1 MSRPSQ
7 KRHGQLDGLTMPSL
21 AAIGAATALSLWA
34 WFGFVLGE
42 PQDFEWFM
50 AIVFVAHALNGLAQ
64 LLIALHPR
72 TPQLKWQGYRVASF
86 VPALGAMALTLLG
99 WLVTAPPGLS
109 VEGNGGADNVY
120 ELIGISVLVL
130 LLATV
135 VGAGLGGCFIV
146 LPIWLITRALRR
158 NQGAPTNE
166 LTRDL
171 AGLNRTQLWTG
182 GVIIL
187 ATVAFGFAM
196 HFVYPD
202 PPGTRWARMRAQ
214 VEALLTFSGEPVAMV
229 AAFVLIAAVAV
240 LVFVHNRKRRAAA

>member
-1 MSRPSQ
+1 MA
-7 KRHGQLDGLTMPSL
+7 RHGQLDGLTLPSL
-21 AAIGAATALSLWA
+21 FSIGTATAVSLWA
-34 WFGFVLGE
+34 WFGFVLTE
-42 PQDFEWFM
+42 RQDFSWFM
-50 AIVFVAHALNGLAQ
+50 AIVFVAHAANGLAQ

-72 TPQLKWQGYRVASF
+72 TPQLKWQGYRAASF
-86 VPALGAMALTLLG
+86 VPAFGAMVLTLVG
-99 WLVTAPPGLS
+99 WLVTAPPGLA
-109 VEGNGGADNVY
+109 VDGNGGADNVY
-120 ELIGISVLVL
+120 GLIVISFLVL
-130 LLATV
+130 LLATL

-146 LPIWLITRALRR
+146 LPIWLITRAARR
-158 NQGAPTNE
+158 NQPAPTNE

-214 VEALLTFSGEPVAMV
+214 AEALLTLTGEPIAMV
-229 AAFVLIAAVAV
+229 AAFALIAAVAV
-240 LVFVHNRKRRAAA
+240 LVFAHNRKSRA

>member
-1 MSRPSQ
+1 
-7 KRHGQLDGLTMPSL
+7 MPSL
-21 AAIGAATALSLWA
+21 AAIGVATALSLWA
-34 WFGFVLGE
+34 WFGFVLSD
-42 PQDFEWFM
+42 PQDFAWFM
-50 AIVFVAHALNGLAQ
+50 AIIFVAHALNGLAQ
-64 LLIALHPR
+64 LLVALHPR
-72 TPQLKWQGYRVASF
+72 TPQLTWQGYRVASF
-86 VPALGAMALTLLG
+86 VPALGAMALTLVG

-120 ELIGISVLVL
+120 ALIGISFLVL

-158 NQGAPTNE
+158 NQAAPTNE

-171 AGLNRTQLWTG
+171 AGLNRTQLLTG

-214 VEALLTFSGEPVAMV
+214 LEALLTLTGEPAAM
-229 AAFVLIAAVAV
+229 IAAYALIVGIAL
-240 LVFVHNRKRRAAA
+240 LVFIHNRKPRTAV

>member
-1 MSRPSQ
+1 MA
-7 KRHGQLDGLTMPSL
+7 RHGQLDGLTLPSL
-21 AAIGAATALSLWA
+21 FSIGTATAVSLWA
-34 WFGFVLGE
+34 WFGFVLTE
-42 PQDFEWFM
+42 PQDFSWFM
-50 AIVFVAHALNGLAQ
+50 AIVFVAHAANGLAQ

-86 VPALGAMALTLLG
+86 VPAFGAIVLTLVG
-99 WLVTAPPGLS
+99 WLVTAPPGLA
-109 VEGNGGADNVY
+109 VDGNGGADNVY
-120 ELIGISVLVL
+120 GLIVISFLVL
-130 LLATV
+130 LLATL

-146 LPIWLITRALRR
+146 LPIWLITRAVRR
-158 NQGAPTNE
+158 NQPAPTNE

-187 ATVAFGFAM
+187 ATVAIGFAM

-214 VEALLTFSGEPVAMV
+214 AEALLTLTGEPIAMV
-229 AAFVLIAAVAV
+229 AAFALIAAVAV
-240 LVFVHNRKRRAAA
+240 LVFAHNRRSRA

>member
-1 MSRPSQ
+1 MA
-7 KRHGQLDGLTMPSL
+7 RHGQLDGLTLPSL
-21 AAIGAATALSLWA
+21 FSIGAATAVSLWA
-34 WFGFVLGE
+34 WFGFVLTE
-42 PQDFEWFM
+42 PQDFSWFM
-50 AIVFVAHALNGLAQ
+50 AIVFVAHAANGLAQ

-86 VPALGAMALTLLG
+86 VPAFGAMVLTLIG
-99 WLVTAPPGLS
+99 WLVTAPPWLA
-109 VEGNGGADNVY
+109 VDGNGGADNVY
-120 ELIGISVLVL
+120 ALIVISFLVL
-130 LLATV
+130 LLATL

-146 LPIWLITRALRR
+146 LPIWLITRAVRR
-158 NQGAPTNE
+158 NQPAPTNE
-166 LTRDL
+166 LTHDL

-214 VEALLTFSGEPVAMV
+214 AEALLTLTGEPVAMV
-229 AAFVLIAAVAV
+229 AAFALIAAVAV
-240 LVFVHNRKRRAAA
+240 LVFAHNRKSRA